1 MKADT
6 SLLLR
11 TVAAWVQTTYGAAA
25 RLRLKSIDMNLEG
38 DNIHLPIPA
47 DDAGEPLEFVPLPVQ
62 EEILIQ
68 LRVGDKKSG
77 ELAKA
82 VKVDN
87 NRLFEKGR
95 GMDQLIDAGL
105 VAHRDRV
112 GYYLT
117 REGERVAEL
126 IAGRRSA

>member
-6 SLLLR
+6 LLLLR
-11 TVAAWVQTTYGAAA
+11 TVAAWVATTYGPLARS
-25 RLRLKSIDMNLEG
+25 RLRSIDLHLEG
-38 DNIHLPIPA
+38 DNVHLPIPA
-47 DDAGEPLEFVPLPVQ
+47 DDVGAVEEFEPLPVQ
-62 EEILIQ
+62 AEVLLA
-68 LRVGDKKSG
+68 LREGDKKSD

-82 VKVDN
+82 IKCDK

-95 GMDQLIDAGL
+95 GLDQLQEAGL

-117 REGERVAEL
+117 QEGERKAEL
-126 IAGRRSA
+126 ISARRI